1 MEENNKNVIVIQNDD
16 NKIKD
21 PKKLTFSKY
30 WHYVGKF
37 RYWILGLTLFFA
49 IIGYLFSFIYLNPKN
64 RVLTST
70 FTLNFP
76 LQEVNNSNNNNSE
89 NNNNNDL
96 SYTYFDGSTF
106 SYQSIISND
115 SLTYIINNTFTDSEK
130 TSKKY
135 TFSIEKINDY
145 NAISIQQATNIV
157 NNNTVVIPNKYMIT
171 ATVKYFGNKSTLA
184 KDFVFDLLKRANDIA
199 VEKLSSSTLLKT
211 LPNSISDL
219 SYDLIISQ
227 LSKQYNLINNSYSE
241 LEKKVSSNLIFEDNI
256 SLRMRTSDLKSKY
269 NNGVVG
275 DVFAD
280 LKNEALTRSF
290 YKYDINKNLDD
301 VISEVKIKAINDT
314 NALSN
319 IDKEITDK
327 KDTMSKYNRTDGDS
341 KLSEYYIQLSNELE
355 QLQEQKREYE
365 SNINSY
371 GYSSDGNYVEGSI
384 LDNLNKAK
392 TPGANTEW
400 VEANQQFNTRL
411 NNYYSMLK
419 TDADKANND
428 YIYAY
433 KTASNGVL
441 FDTAG
446 IATIDGEINDFI
458 IAAIGL
464 VLGYLLSSIICAY
477 IGNHKDN
484 NKNDKNNIEEDN
496 TLPKEIKEEP
506 SSFVISS
513 EDK

>member
-1 MEENNKNVIVIQNDD
+1 MEENNKNVIVIQNDDD

-64 RVLTST
+64 RVLTSS

-76 LQEVNNSNNNNSE
+76 LQEVNNNNNSESNNNNI
-89 NNNNNDL
+89 

-115 SLTYIINNTFTDSEK
+115 SINYVINNTFTDDEK
-130 TSKKY
+130 TNKKY
-135 TFSIEKINDY
+135 TFFIEKINDY
-145 NAISIQQATNIV
+145 NAISIQQATNTV
-157 NNNTVVIPNKYMIT
+157 NNNTVVIPNKYIIT
-171 ATVKYFGNKSTLA
+171 AKVKYLGNKSTIA
-184 KDFVFDLLKRANDIA
+184 KDFISDLLKRANDVA

-227 LSKQYNLINNSYSE
+227 LSKQYTLINNSYSE

-275 DVFAD
+275 DIFAD
-280 LKNEALTRSF
+280 LKSEALTRSF
-290 YKYDINKNLDD
+290 YKYDINRNLDD
-301 VISEVKIKAINDT
+301 VISEVKTKAINDT

-319 IDKEITDK
+319 IDKEIADK
-327 KDTMSKYNRTDGDS
+327 KETMSKYNRTDSDS
-341 KLSEYYIQLSNELE
+341 KLSEYFIQLSNELE
-355 QLQEQKREYE
+355 KLQEQKREYE
-365 SNINSY
+365 ANINSY

-411 NNYYSMLK
+411 NNYYNMLK
-419 TDADKANND
+419 VDADKANND

-433 KTASNGVL
+433 KTSSNGVL

-458 IAAIGL
+458 IAVIGL

-484 NKNDKNNIEEDN
+484 NKNDKNDEEDK
-496 TLPKEIKEEP
+496 TLPAEIKEEP
-506 SSFVISS
+506 SSYVISS